1 MRKAVV
7 LLLTSSMGIFVPVAA
22 KAQSTDDVVAAEAD
36 AAGTGQGDIVVTAR
50 MRGERLKDIPDTITA
65 FSGDMI
71 DRAAITSVKDFVA
84 LTPNITLLPSFRQ
97 GVFNLTSRGD
107 STPQGGDSPIVVNFD
122 GVQAP
127 ALDLI
132 NQDLFDIER
141 IEVLKGPQSALYG
154 QGATA
159 GAINIFTRA
168 PDNDFTGFAKGAY
181 GNGNT
186 YRLAAGVGGPIVED
200 HLFFRLAGFHKHSD
214 GLIPNVTLGT
224 KADFYSASGI
234 RGRVLAEYGDFK
246 ADVRIGYTDSSGG
259 FAYETII
266 PYLPGVR
273 VDTDVSDL
281 RIRSNLPS
289 REQTRIFNTSLKLD
303 YNFGPGTLTSVTG
316 YSRSV
321 QEGWGDLD
329 FGPEQILTQH
339 VGFKVRAF
347 NTELRYT
354 SDTDGPLQYVVG
366 AFFQRRNLFNIA
378 HIPSYLDDG
387 GPVPTRL
394 DDPRLFGPAL
404 LDGRDE
410 TKSTSWALFANA
422 IYKLTDRLELTL
434 AARYDSDRRSAQ
446 SLTAGPVSAASGTFA
461 QLQPKVSLAFHASD
475 DAMFYATYGRGFRS
489 GSFNPYL
496 SAAERLIKAETTDNY
511 EAGTKLDLLDGAVS
525 LNAAIYHIDFT
536 NRPYYFFLADGGN
549 SSQNIVTIRSASSE
563 GVEIDLTARPTDA
576 LTLQAS
582 YGTVLGR
589 VKRFDTTSAYIGNDL
604 PDTPDYTAN
613 ISVDYRQPIASSADL
628 LFHVGARRQGRIFYD
643 LANLVEAKPK
653 TFVDA
658 RIALE
663 RDGWTITAFVQNLTN
678 ARFLSNFTPTASGI
692 AFVQPNQP
700 RTYGAELS
708 FKF

>member
-1 MRKAVV
+1 MYKNAV
-7 LLLTSSMGIFVPVAA
+7 LLLASSIGVSLPVAVS
-22 KAQSTDDVVAAEAD
+22 AQSTEGAPQAQAKSAEAG
-36 AAGTGQGDIVVTAR
+36 ASDIVVTAR
-50 MRGERLKDIPDTITA
+50 MRGERLKDIPDTVTA
-65 FSGDMI
+65 FSADMVE
-71 DRAAITSVKDFVA
+71 RAAITSVRDFVN

-97 GVFNLTSRGD
+97 GVFDLTSRGD
-107 STPQGGDSPIVVNFD
+107 STPQGGDSPVVVNFD

-159 GAINIFTRA
+159 GAINIYTKA
-168 PDNDFTGFAKGAY
+168 PDNDFGGFAKATY

-200 HLFFRLAGFHKHSD
+200 HVFFRLAGFHKHSD
-214 GLIPNVTLGT
+214 GLIPNITLGT

-234 RGRVLAEYGDFK
+234 RGRLVAEYGDFK
-246 ADVRIGYTDSSGG
+246 ADARIGYTDSSGG

-266 PYLPGVR
+266 PYLPGAR
-273 VDTDVSDL
+273 VDTDISDL
-281 RIRSNLPS
+281 KIRSNLPS
-289 REQTRIFNTSLKLD
+289 REQTQLFNASLKLD
-303 YNFGPGTLTSVTG
+303 YRLGSGTLTSVTG

-329 FGPEQILTQH
+329 FTPKQILTQH
-339 VGFKVRAF
+339 VGFRVRAF

-354 SDTDGPLQYVVG
+354 SDKGTRLQYVVG
-366 AFFQRRNLFNIA
+366 AFFQRRNLFNVA
-378 HIPSYLDDG
+378 HIPSYIDDG

-394 DDPRLFGPAL
+394 DDPRLFGPPL

-422 IYKLTDRLELTL
+422 IYKLTDRLELTV
-434 AARYDSDRRSAQ
+434 AARYDSDHRSAQ

-461 QLQPKVSLAFHASD
+461 QLQPKVSLAFHASS
-475 DAMFYATYGRGFRS
+475 DAMLYATYGRGFRS

-496 SAAERLIKAETTDNY
+496 SAAERLIKAEMTDNY
-511 EAGTKLDLLDGAVS
+511 EAGTKLDLLDGAIS
-525 LNAAIYHIDFT
+525 LNAAVYHIDFT

-549 SSQNIVTIRSASSE
+549 SSQNIVTIKSAWSE
-563 GVEIDLTARPTDA
+563 GVEIDLTARPTKR

-582 YGTVLGR
+582 YGTVLSR
-589 VKRFDTTSAYIGNDL
+589 VKRFDATQAYIGNNL
-604 PDTPDYTAN
+604 PDTPEYTAN
-613 ISVDYRQPIASSADL
+613 VSADYRQAVAAGADL
-628 LFHVGARRQGRIFYD
+628 LFHVGARRQGRVFYD

-653 TFVDA
+653 TFLDA
-658 RIALE
+658 RLGLD
-663 RDGWTITAFVQNLTN
+663 RNGWSLTAFVQNLTN
-678 ARFLSNFTPTASGI
+678 ERFLSNFTPTASGI
-692 AFVQPNQP
+692 AYVQPNQP
-700 RTYGAELS
+700 RSYGAELS
-708 FKF
+708 IKF